1 MEILKTMLPMAA
13 AVIGFCLCTCP
24 ITAPSISLEGKYL
37 WILRESPIEE
47 SSLLWVKVGFQLL
60 LTLPR
65 TVIANISVSIEHDR
79 TKRTGTAAG
88 RKMKGWA
95 VNTE

>member
-37 WILRESPIEE
+37 WILWESPIEE

-65 TVIANISVSIEHDR
+65 TVIANISVSIEYDR

-95 VNTE
+95 VNTG